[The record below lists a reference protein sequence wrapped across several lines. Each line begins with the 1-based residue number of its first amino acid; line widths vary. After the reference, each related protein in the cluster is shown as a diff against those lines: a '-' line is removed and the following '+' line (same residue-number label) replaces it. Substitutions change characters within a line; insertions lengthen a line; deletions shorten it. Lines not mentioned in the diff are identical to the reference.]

1 MAELHSLP
9 WLVLG
14 DFNEILSEEDKFGG
28 RRLNLN
34 RAIEFK
40 DCIDSCNLLD
50 LGFSGPKYT
59 WSNLRQVSD
68 LILERLDRCFANPS
82 WRILYPEAS
91 VTHLPHVFSDHYPVL
106 IELTKPPPLTSNK
119 PFRFQ
124 TMWLL
129 HPEFPSLVQNSW
141 GHDTPLNSA
150 IPTFTNR
157 ANQWNREVFRNL
169 FARRRKV
176 LARLNGVQKA
186 LANHPNNFLIQLEK

>member
-1 MAELHSLP
+1 M
-9 WLVLG
+9 
-14 DFNEILSEEDKFGG
+14 
-28 RRLNLN
+28 
-34 RAIEFK
+34 
-40 DCIDSCNLLD
+40 
-50 LGFSGPKYT
+50 
-59 WSNLRQVSD
+59 SD

-91 VTHLPHVFSDHYPVL
+91 VTHLPHVFSDHCLVL

-169 FARRRKV
+169 FARKRKV

-186 LANHPNNFLIQLEK
+186 LANHPNNFLIQLEKQLIEDYSLIRLQEEEYWALKSRLNWAAFGDRNTSFFHVSTLVRRNRNRIRCIKNNLGEWISDEE